1 LGREIKERGG
11 GDAGTSAT
19 TSEAEIT
26 RNPHQQTSLYSWD
39 EALMGLEK
47 YERKRDF
54 SKSPEPRGKK
64 QESGQELRFVIQKH
78 RARSLHY
85 DLRLE
90 MEGVLRSWAVPKGPS
105 LNPSQKRLAVQVED
119 HPLEYGDFEGI
130 IPQGEYGA
138 GKVIVWDRGTYEC
151 LGDEIDPVQAWKK
164 GKLDVRLHGQKL
176 KGMWLLIKLKAEKKN
191 EWLFFKKSDEH
202 ADSEIEIIQEAPE
215 SVLSGLEVDEVQEG
229 ESSTWYSRTQRLLEE
244 LGIQPGEIKK
254 RARPMLATLV
264 SQVPE
269 GPHWIYELKYDGVRA
284 LARKGKDGIQLYSR
298 NLKSL
303 ERQFPEIVDELK
315 EIPSNSFW
323 LDGEIVALDEEGRS
337 RFQLLQRRLGRINR
351 SAISKAAEEV
361 PAYYFIFDLL
371 ACEGYDL
378 RGITLA
384 ERRKI
389 LKALDPQGRFLR
401 GAASVS
407 DQGQEFL
414 SLACEKELEGIIAKD
429 VNSTYQSR
437 RSRQWV
443 KIKCVQQRDF
453 VIGGYTPPSRSRK
466 HFGALLLGLFDEGK
480 LTYIG
485 RTGSGFDQS
494 QLEHVHR
501 QLVKRKRRKNPFGS
515 VPKGLKVEAWVK
527 PDLVCQVKFNEWTP
541 KGHLRA
547 PIFVGLRPDQDPGKC
562 RKERDP
568 GTQEKSRDLPYDFL
582 SNLDKVFW
590 PEEGYTKGDLVRF
603 YHEIGEFLVPYLA
616 HRPMVLERFP
626 DGIEGESFYQKHAPD
641 FLPEWI
647 STVSV
652 KSDSAEK
659 TIRYILCND
668 RRSLVYLANLACIAQ
683 HPWSSRVDQLGHPDF
698 LIVDLDPSRGVPF
711 SAVSKVAQK
720 VRKVVESLELRS
732 YPKTSG
738 ATGLHILIPL
748 EPRYSYENVRNFAEI
763 LARLTVDGL
772 EEIATLERSTRKRRN
787 KVYVDYLQNGQ
798 GKTVASPYC
807 LRPRPGA
814 PVSTPLEWKEVRP
827 QLRPDSFNLKTI
839 FRRLDRKGDLLE
851 GMLKDHQS
859 LEKALKKLEENYE

>member
-1 LGREIKERGG
+1 
-11 GDAGTSAT
+11 
-19 TSEAEIT
+19 
-26 RNPHQQTSLYSWD
+26 
-39 EALMGLEK
+39 MGLEK
-47 YERKRDF
+47 YKRKRDF
-54 SKSPEPRGKK
+54 SKTTEPRGKS
-64 QESGQELRFVIQKH
+64 QRSGQEFRFVIQKH
-78 RARSLHY
+78 RARRLHY

-151 LGDEIDPVQAWKK
+151 LGDEVDPVQAWKK
-164 GKLDVRLHGQKL
+164 GKLDLRLHGQKL
-176 KGMWLLIKLKAEKKN
+176 KGMWLLIKLKADQKS

-202 ADSEIEIIQEAPE
+202 ADSQTEIIREAPE
-215 SVLSGLEVDEVQEG
+215 SVLSGLEVDEVEAG
-229 ESSTWYSRTQRLLEE
+229 DAPSWYSRTQRLLEE
-244 LGIQPGEIKK
+244 LEIQPGEIKR
-254 RARPMLATLV
+254 RAKPMLATLM

-284 LARKGKDGIQLYSR
+284 LAAKGKGGIQLYSR
-298 NLKSL
+298 NLKPL
-303 ERQFPEIVDELK
+303 ERQFPEILNELK

-337 RFQLLQRRLGRINR
+337 RFQLLQKRLGRVSC
-351 SAISKAAEEV
+351 SAVSKLKEEV
-361 PAYYFIFDLL
+361 PAHYFIFDLL
-371 ACEGYDL
+371 SCEGYDL
-378 RGITLA
+378 RGVTLS

-401 GAASVS
+401 CAASVS
-407 DQGQEFL
+407 GQGQEFL
-414 SLACEKELEGIIAKD
+414 KLACEKGLEGIIAKD
-429 VNSTYQSR
+429 ITSTYRGQ

-443 KIKCVQQRDF
+443 KVKCVQQQEL
-453 VIGGYTPPSRSRK
+453 VIGGYTLPSRSRK
-466 HFGALLLGLFDEGK
+466 HFGALLLGLFEQEK
-480 LTYIG
+480 LIYVG
-485 RTGSGFDQS
+485 RTGSGFDQA
-494 QLEHVHR
+494 QLEDVYG
-501 QLVKRKRRKNPFGS
+501 QLEKRKRRKNPFEL
-515 VPKGLKVEAWVK
+515 VPKDLKIRAWVE

-541 KGHLRA
+541 KGYLRA
-547 PIFVGLRPDQDPGKC
+547 PIFVGLRPD
-562 RKERDP
+562 RDP
-568 GTQEKSRDLPYDFL
+568 RECRREMVEEPEEQAQDLPYDFL

-590 PEEGYTKGDLVRF
+590 PGEGYTKRDLVRF
-603 YHEIGEFLVPYLA
+603 YHEIGDVLVPYLA
-616 HRPMVLERFP
+616 DRPMVLERFP
-626 DGIEGESFYQKHAPD
+626 DGIEGESFYQKNAPD

-652 KSDSAEK
+652 KSDSAGR

-668 RRSLVYLANLACIAQ
+668 RRTLVYLANLACIAQ

-698 LIVDLDPSRGVPF
+698 LIVGLDPSAGVPF

-720 VRKVVESLELRS
+720 VRKVAESLELRT

-748 EPRYSYENVRNFAEI
+748 EPRYSYEDIRNFSEI
-763 LARLTVDGL
+763 MARLTVDGL
-772 EEIATLERSTRKRRN
+772 EEIATLERSTEKRKN

-798 GKTVASPYC
+798 GKTIASPYC

-839 FRRLDRKGDLLE
+839 FRRLDRKGELFE

-859 LEKALKKLEENYE
+859 LQKALEKLEEIYSRNDSGS